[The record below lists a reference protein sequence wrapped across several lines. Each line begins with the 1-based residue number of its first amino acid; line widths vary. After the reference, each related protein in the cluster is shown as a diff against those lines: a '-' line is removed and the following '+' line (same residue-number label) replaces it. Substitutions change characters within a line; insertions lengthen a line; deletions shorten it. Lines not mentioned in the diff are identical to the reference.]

1 MGQITGHYGASF
13 YDFKIYNKCNV
24 NLFNNSKT
32 MINTVFYITGHYG
45 ADNNKGFLWIK
56 TKI

>member
-13 YDFKIYNKCNV
+13 YNFKIYNKWNV

-32 MINTVFYITGHYG
+32 KINTVFYITGHYG
-45 ADNNKGFLWIK
+45 ADNRTLWGRK
-56 TKI
+56 